1 MALVPPKSMD
11 EVLYFTNRTLE
22 NDGRVK
28 AWTSKKVCP
37 ECGEAK
43 MGKPINEKTGK
54 PKIRATE
61 YECPKCHYTEEKVA
75 HEESLELSA
84 QYKCP
89 ECGKD
94 GESVAPYKR
103 KTYMGVPSYVV
114 NCEHCNAKI
123 ALTKKMKAPK
133 KKK

>member
-1 MALVPPKSMD
+1 MAFNQPKSVS

-22 NDGRVK
+22 NNGKVK
-28 AWTSKKVCP
+28 AWAYKKDCP
-37 ECGEAK
+37 ECGKAK

-61 YECPKCHYTEEKVA
+61 YVCPECNYTEEKKA
-75 HEESLELSA
+75 HEESLTLQA
-84 QYKCP
+84 IYTCP
-89 ECGKD
+89 ECGKE
-94 GESVAPYKR
+94 GESEAPYKR
-103 KTYMGVPSYVV
+103 KTYLGVPSYVV
-114 NCEHCNAKI
+114 DCEHCGAKI